1 MPASTSDTTVS
12 LVSLESNTIA
22 GNLVAWAGGG
32 RRVRE
37 RFRIFKIFLCL
48 GGGGLV
54 SAHGG
59 VCIRLQV
66 IRLCVWLCKLVRIV
80 LVYSTYIHGLHT

>member
-1 MPASTSDTTVS
+1 MPACIPDTTVS
-12 LVSLESNTIA
+12 LVSLESSTIA
-22 GNLVAWAGGG
+22 GNPVACASGGC
-32 RRVRE
+32 RCRE
-37 RFRIFKIFLCL
+37 RIFRFRILSP

-66 IRLCVWLCKLVRIV
+66 TRCIRLCVWLAN
-80 LVYSTYIHGLHT
+80 

>member
-22 GNLVAWAGGG
+22 GNPVAWAGGG

-37 RFRIFKIFLCL
+37 RFRILCL